1 MLRIAVPNKGSL
13 ADSSVQILT
22 EAGYRQRT
30 DSRDLVLIDNDN
42 SVEFYYLRPRD
53 IAVYVGSGE
62 LEAGITGRDLL
73 IDSAAEAD
81 EILSL
86 DFGAS
91 TFRFAGPTDQNWSVQ
106 DFAGK
111 RVAKAYPGL
120 VEHSLAALGVKA
132 QIVRLDGAVESSV
145 RLGVAD
151 VIADV
156 VSTGNTLRQAGLKI
170 FGDPILTSEA
180 VVIARKNAAV
190 PTELEVLIRR
200 LQGVVPARRYV
211 LLDYD
216 IPKDLV
222 EKACAITPGLES
234 PTISPL
240 QKHDW
245 VAVRAMVLRKE
256 TNQVMDE
263 LWAAASTTI
272 GFALNAMLNPAMA
285 IMSRSFAPSPI
296 ATVFSIATPLALENS
311 RNAAALAARSITGPI
326 NCPVRTPSAI
336 SSLLAL

>member
-13 ADSSVQILT
+13 AESSIAILK
-22 EAGYRQRT
+22 EAGYRQRS
-30 DSRDLVLIDNDN
+30 DARDLVLIDPDN

-53 IAVYVGSGE
+53 IAIYVGSGE

-73 IDSAAEAD
+73 IDSAASAE

-86 DFGAS
+86 DFGSS
-91 TFRFAGPTDQNWSVQ
+91 TFRFAAPIGKEWGISDI
-106 DFAGK
+106 AGK
-111 RVAKAYPGL
+111 RIATAYPGL
-120 VEHSLAALGVKA
+120 VEHSLKSLGINA
-132 QIVRLDGAVESSV
+132 EIVRLDGAVESSV

-156 VSTGNTLRQAGLKI
+156 VSTGSTLRQAGLQV

-180 VVIARKNAAV
+180 IVIKRKGAPIPAG
-190 PTELEVLIRR
+190 LDVLIRR
-200 LQGVVPARRYV
+200 LQGVVTARRYV

-216 IPKDLV
+216 VPKTLV
-222 EKACAITPGLES
+222 DKACAITPGLES

-240 QKHDW
+240 QKPDW

-263 LWAAASTTI
+263 LWAL
-272 GFALNAMLNPAMA
+272 G
-285 IMSRSFAPSPI
+285 
-296 ATVFSIATPLALENS
+296 
-311 RNAAALAARSITGPI
+311 ARGILVTDI
-326 NCPVRTPSAI
+326 HACR
-336 SSLLAL
+336 L